1 MGSLSFYYSLNDR
14 DAPSDFPLSER
25 FALGLRASACCSSD
39 FAAAPVRIKSRLEKN
54 RFFFFF
60 FNLKALSIMFVVNG
74 LENKVRS

>member
-25 FALGLRASACCSSD
+25 FALGLRASACGSSD
-39 FAAAPVRIKSRLEKN
+39 FAATPARIKTSLEKN
-54 RFFFFF
+54 RKGF